1 MTMSQPNIP
10 QGIERAIGGPS
21 GVRLSHKIVGIG
33 SLTVLASIGVP
44 FLAPIGAGLVAG
56 GTLMELANQ
65 AVGSHQSGP
74 TMSLPR

>member
-1 MTMSQPNIP
+1 MTMARPNIP
-10 QGIERAIGGPS
+10 QGIERAIGGPT
-21 GVRLSHKIVGIG
+21 GVRLSHKVVGIG

-65 AVGSHQSGP
+65 AVGNRHSGL
-74 TMSLPR
+74 TMSAAR